1 MTLLS
6 PLVSIDGWHDNKIRE
21 LPKVLFASVFIRSGF
36 PSQGP
41 ASQTLCRWLTC
52 SPLLWCLSA
61 SPADES
67 KSSRVQP
74 KPPLPSPHRSHSANC
89 CTTKTSI
96 NHDCVSFSLLVST
109 NTAHSFT
116 AMSLLRST
124 PATQRGLS
132 FTSTT
137 SSSSSSAFLLRRG
150 FNTTPR
156 LPASHPAASAS
167 QSYIKGTV
175 NDPTTYP
182 PPNPAHG
189 HQHWAF
195 ERALSVALLPL
206 TALAVAKHGSSGLLD
221 GALGLSL
228 IVHSHIGAFH

>member
-1 MTLLS
+1 
-6 PLVSIDGWHDNKIRE
+6 
-21 LPKVLFASVFIRSGF
+21 
-36 PSQGP
+36 
-41 ASQTLCRWLTC
+41 
-52 SPLLWCLSA
+52 
-61 SPADES
+61 
-67 KSSRVQP
+67 
-74 KPPLPSPHRSHSANC
+74 
-89 CTTKTSI
+89 
-96 NHDCVSFSLLVST
+96 
-109 NTAHSFT
+109 
-116 AMSLLRST
+116 MSLLRST

-137 SSSSSSAFLLRRG
+137 TTSSSSAFLLRRG

-228 IVHSHIGAFH
+228 IVHSHIGFDSIFNDYLHKRKFPIMGRIWPWGIRAAGLAAVAGLYEMQTNDVGLTELCARLWTA